1 MNRPQ
6 TVHLSAILTMVASM
20 ACLSTQ
26 DTFSKLLMLTLTP
39 MIIIWT
45 RYGVQTAM
53 ITAIILRK
61 KSPLLFTSQQAK
73 LQLLR
78 GCLVVG
84 GSLFGYG
91 ALQRIPVAE
100 FTAIYCLV
108 PLAVTLLA
116 RFVLKEKVNAIGW
129 LFIAGG
135 MTGAELGL
143 LAFVAVAGSYGQF
156 FMVLAFAKAPASV
169 LSPYL
174 YSAIGFSAL
183 GGWLMFNHLPDLWA
197 LIGMLMIAGFGLASA
212 WFNRR

>member
-1 MNRPQ
+1 MNKTQPL
-6 TVHLSAILTMVASM
+6 HLGAILTMVASM

-61 KSPLLFTSQQAK
+61 KSPLLFTTQQAS

-78 GCLVVG
+78 GCFVVG

-116 RFVLKEKVNAIGW
+116 RFVLKEKVSAIGW

-135 MTGAELGL
+135 MTGAL
-143 LAFVAVAGSYGQF
+143 LVVRPGGDVDPTGATLAMMAVVCYTGFQTLTGY
-156 FMVLAFAKAPASV
+156 LARKDS
-169 LSPYL
+169 L
-174 YSAIGFSAL
+174 
-183 GGWLMFNHLPDLWA
+183 
-197 LIGMLMIAGFGLASA
+197 
-212 WFNRR
+212 